1 MAHWSTTE
9 NEVVLTEYFA
19 MLEQELAG
27 QDYVKVR
34 HNQRVQDRTGRSKVS
49 VGFKF
54 QNISAALLDL
64 NAPWVEGYKPA
75 RNYQTSLAELVGTFL
90 AERPRVLD
98 LMRQNLEHP
107 AVPRIDFM
115 WNVVEPPSGLAF
127 PVGRTTALNT
137 DFVMVEAANR
147 TLGASGEKLI
157 LARERQR
164 LVDADRE
171 DLARRV
177 EHVSVS
183 RGDGLGY
190 DISSFGNDGS
200 PRLIEVK
207 TTRRGRTWPMF
218 VSRNEVAISRS
229 RADHYVLARV
239 FEFAGPS
246 VGLFELPG
254 AIEDTCLLEPES
266 WRALPRAG

>member
-1 MAHWSTTE
+1 MAHWSVAE
-9 NEVVLTEYFA
+9 NEVVLTEYFT
-19 MLEQELAG
+19 MLEQDLAG
-27 QDYVKVR
+27 QDYVKAR
-34 HNQRVQDRTGRSKVS
+34 HNERVRDRTGRSKGS
-49 VGFKF
+49 VEFKF

-64 NAPWVEGYKPA
+64 NAPWIQGYKPA
-75 RNYQTSLAELVGTFL
+75 RNYQGSLAESVSRFL
-90 AERPRVLD
+90 GERPSLLN

-115 WNVVEPPSGLAF
+115 WNVVEPPVGLAF
-127 PVGRTTALNT
+127 PAGRATPLNT

-164 LVDADRE
+164 LTKANRE
-171 DLARRV
+171 DLATRV
-177 EHVSVS
+177 EQVSVS

-190 DISSFGNDGS
+190 DISSFGDDGS
-200 PRLIEVK
+200 LRLIEVK

-218 VSRNEVAISRS
+218 VSRNEVAVSRH
-229 RADHYVLARV
+229 RAEHYVLARV
-239 FEFAGPS
+239 FEFAGPK
-246 VGLFELPG
+246 VGLFELAG
-254 AIEDTCLLEPES
+254 AIEETCLLEPET